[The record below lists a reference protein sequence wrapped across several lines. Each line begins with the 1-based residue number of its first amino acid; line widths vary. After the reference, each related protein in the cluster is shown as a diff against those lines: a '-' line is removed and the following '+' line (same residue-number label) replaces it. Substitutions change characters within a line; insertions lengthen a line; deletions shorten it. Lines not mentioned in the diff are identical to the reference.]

1 MARKIN
7 PKTVE
12 KWRRQGVVSV
22 PRYHFTEV
30 PNNGYGRLF
39 IKCLKKFLNK
49 DGYYITVKGQHLRK
63 DVNWRKYEFGQPQSA
78 STHLRVYLDR
88 RRGEDVSSE

>member
-7 PKTVE
+7 PKVAE

-30 PNNGYGRLF
+30 PNIQYGRLF

-49 DGYYITVKGQHLRK
+49 DGYYITVK
-63 DVNWRKYEFGQPQSA
+63 
-78 STHLRVYLDR
+78 
-88 RRGEDVSSE
+88 

>member
-1 MARKIN
+1 MARKI
-7 PKTVE
+7 KAKAIE

-30 PNNGYGRLF
+30 PNNPYGRLF

-49 DGYYITVKGQHLRK
+49 DGYYITVKGQHLKK
-63 DVNWRKYEFGQPQSA
+63 DLDWRKYEFGQPIKA
-78 STHLRVYLDR
+78 STNLRVYIDR
-88 RRGEDVSSE
+88 RKDNVSSE

>member
-1 MARKIN
+1 MARKI
-7 PKTVE
+7 KAKAIE

-30 PNNGYGRLF
+30 PNNPYGRLF

-49 DGYYITVKGQHLRK
+49 DGYYITVKGQHLKK
-63 DVNWRKYEFGQPQSA
+63 DLDWRKYEFGQPIKA
-78 STHLRVYLDR
+78 STHLRVYIDR
-88 RRGEDVSSE
+88 RKDNVSSE

>member
-7 PKTVE
+7 QKAKE
-12 KWRRQGVVSV
+12 KWRALGVTRV

-30 PNNGYGRLF
+30 PNNEYGRLF
-39 IKCLKKFLNK
+39 IKALKRFLNK

-63 DVNWRKYEFGQPQSA
+63 DLDWRRYEFGQPQSA

-88 RRGEDVSSE
+88 RRGEDSD

>member
-1 MARKIN
+1 LARKI
-7 PKTVE
+7 KAKAIE

-30 PNNGYGRLF
+30 PNNSYGRLF

-49 DGYYITVKGQHLRK
+49 DGYYITVKGQHLKK
-63 DVNWRKYEFGQPQSA
+63 DANWRSFEFGQPIYA
-78 STHLRVYLDR
+78 STHLRVYIDR
-88 RRGEDVSSE
+88 RKEE

>member
-1 MARKIN
+1 LARKI
-7 PKTVE
+7 KAKAIE

-30 PNNGYGRLF
+30 PNNPYGRLF

-49 DGYYITVKGQHLRK
+49 DGYYITVKGQHLKK
-63 DVNWRKYEFGQPQSA
+63 DFDWRKYEFGQPIKA
-78 STHLRVYLDR
+78 STHLRVYIDR
-88 RRGEDVSSE
+88 REDNVSSE

>member
-1 MARKIN
+1 MARKI
-7 PKTVE
+7 KAKAIE

-30 PNNGYGRLF
+30 PNNPYGRLF

-49 DGYYITVKGQHLRK
+49 DGYYITVKGQHLKK
-63 DVNWRKYEFGQPQSA
+63 DANWRLFEFGQPIYA

-88 RRGEDVSSE
+88 RKDNVSSE

>member
-1 MARKIN
+1 LARKI
-7 PKTVE
+7 KAKAIE

-30 PNNGYGRLF
+30 PNNPYGRLF

-49 DGYYITVKGQHLRK
+49 DGYYITVKGQHLKK
-63 DVNWRKYEFGQPQSA
+63 DLDWRKYEFGQPIKA

-88 RRGEDVSSE
+88 RKDNVSSE

>member
-1 MARKIN
+1 LARKI
-7 PKTVE
+7 KAKAIE

-30 PNNGYGRLF
+30 PNNPYGRLF

-49 DGYYITVKGQHLRK
+49 DGYYITVKGQHLKK
-63 DVNWRKYEFGQPQSA
+63 DLDWRKYEFGQPIKA
-78 STHLRVYLDR
+78 STHLRVYIDR
-88 RRGEDVSSE
+88 RKDNVSSE

>member
-1 MARKIN
+1 LARKI
-7 PKTVE
+7 KAKAIE

-30 PNNGYGRLF
+30 PNNPYGRLF

-49 DGYYITVKGQHLRK
+49 DGYYITVKGQHLKK
-63 DVNWRKYEFGQPQSA
+63 DLDWRKYEFGQPIKA
-78 STHLRVYLDR
+78 STHLRVYIDR
-88 RRGEDVSSE
+88 REDNVSSE